1 MFQREIDVF
10 LRDDGN
16 GRIGAHSSGIGTFV
30 PLEGTFVILGKD
42 HRRYHKTI
50 HKAHETEFR
59 AGEEFFHHHLALAE
73 ALIQQHV
80 FQRLFGLGGRLG
92 DNHALAGGQA
102 VVFQDHGEF
111 ALPDILPG
119 SVEIGEGAING
130 RGDVVP
136 GHQRLGEI
144 LAGFDARRSGRRA
157 EDAQTRGAELV
168 RDARR

>member
-1 MFQREIDVF
+1 MFQRKIDVF

-16 GRIGAHSSGIGTFV
+16 GRISAHSSGIGTFV
-30 PLEGTFVILGKD
+30 AFESAFVVLGKD
-42 HRRYHKTI
+42 HRRNRKTV
-50 HKAHETEFR
+50 HKAHETELR
-59 AGEEFFHHHLALAE
+59 SGEEFFHHHLALAE
-73 ALIQQHV
+73 AFVQQHV
-80 FQRLFGLGGRLG
+80 FQRLFCLGGRFG
-92 DNHALAGGQA
+92 NNHALTGGQA

-119 SVEIGEGAING
+119 SVEIGEGAISG

-144 LAGFDARRSGRRA
+144 LAGFDTRRSGRRA